1 MKKIIYLL
9 PILLFAQPVFA
20 NYGLDILGKNLVTFT
35 FIFACIP
42 LAVGA
47 LAVIFTKKR
56 KTRAFFIYLLA
67 SALILTLIVLF
78 SS

>member
-42 LAVGA
+42 FAIGG

-56 KTRAFFIYLLA
+56 KTRAFFIGFLVSAAILA
-67 SALILTLIVLF
+67 LFVFF

>member
-9 PILLFAQPVFA
+9 PILLFTQPVFA
-20 NYGLDILGKNLVTFT
+20 NYGLDVLGKNLVTFT

-42 LAVGA
+42 FAIGG

-56 KTRAFFIYLLA
+56 KTRAFFIGFLISAAVL
-67 SALILTLIVLF
+67 ALIVIF

>member
-9 PILLFAQPVFA
+9 PILFFTQPVFA

-42 LAVGA
+42 FAVGA

-56 KTRAFFIYLLA
+56 KTRAFFIGLLT
-67 SALILTLIVLF
+67 SALILTLFVFL